1 MKRNFSL
8 SKFRIK
14 EKKTNLNFIDAF
26 NTGKENEKPKNN
38 IIRYNSHQEKIKV
51 IPCLKL
57 DKSTNNKKYINDENV
72 PIGFNNDFT
81 QNKNKSVK
89 FNNDKANNMIIN
101 SNKQDNE
108 NNINLRQ
115 KKKIK
120 LAIPIN
126 KSQVKP
132 FQNLNQN
139 YVININNN
147 INNNY
152 QIKMQNN
159 NNNDLSKNNKKNNN
173 YNFSKIKIVQS
184 EDNKNSNSSIQ
195 KTVLT
200 EISDLSC
207 FKSNKKSNLNSI
219 TSFAEN
225 NDNDLFSE
233 ETNFANN
240 IKNNLFDKQNIKN
253 NISKSNNNKKSKK
266 IYINPD
272 DFQQFCK
279 EIEEKL
285 NL

>member
-57 DKSTNNKKYINDENV
+57 DKNTNNKKYTNAENIR
-72 PIGFNNDFT
+72 IGFNNNFI

-89 FNNDKANNMIIN
+89 FNNDKANNLVVN

-108 NNINLRQ
+108 NNNINLKQ

-126 KSQVKP
+126 KSQIKP

-159 NNNDLSKNNKKNNN
+159 NNELNKNNNKNNN

-219 TSFAEN
+219 TSFVEN

-240 IKNNLFDKQNIKN
+240 IKNNLFDKQNLKN
-253 NISKSNNNKKSKK
+253 NMGKNNNNKKGKK

>member
-38 IIRYNSHQEKIKV
+38 LIRYNSHQEKIKV

-57 DKSTNNKKYINDENV
+57 DKNINNNKKYTNIDSI
-72 PIGFNNDFT
+72 PIGFNNNFT

-89 FNNDKANNMIIN
+89 FNNDKDILVN

-108 NNINLRQ
+108 NNNTNLKL

-126 KSQVKP
+126 KSQVKT

-159 NNNDLSKNNKKNNN
+159 NNELNKNNNKNNN

-253 NISKSNNNKKSKK
+253 IIGKGNNIKKGKK

-285 NL
+285 NI

>member
-26 NTGKENEKPKNN
+26 NTGQENKKPKFNK
-38 IIRYNSHQEKIKV
+38 IRYNSHQEKIKV

-57 DKSTNNKKYINDENV
+57 DKSINNKKYTNAENL
-72 PIGFNNDFT
+72 PIGLNNDCT

-89 FNNDKANNMIIN
+89 FNNDKANNMVLN
-101 SNKQDNE
+101 SNKKDNE
-108 NNINLRQ
+108 NNSTNLKQ
-115 KKKIK
+115 KMKIK

-126 KSQVKP
+126 KSQLKP

-152 QIKMQNN
+152 QIRMQNN
-159 NNNDLSKNNKKNNN
+159 NNELNKNNNKNNN

-240 IKNNLFDKQNIKN
+240 IKNNLFDKQNLKN
-253 NISKSNNNKKSKK
+253 IIGKSNNNKKGKK

-272 DFQQFCK
+272 NFQQFCK

>member
-1 MKRNFSL
+1 
-8 SKFRIK
+8 
-14 EKKTNLNFIDAF
+14 
-26 NTGKENEKPKNN
+26 
-38 IIRYNSHQEKIKV
+38 
-51 IPCLKL
+51 
-57 DKSTNNKKYINDENV
+57 
-72 PIGFNNDFT
+72 
-81 QNKNKSVK
+81 
-89 FNNDKANNMIIN
+89 MIVN

-108 NNINLRQ
+108 NNITNLKQ

-126 KSQVKP
+126 KSQIKS

-159 NNNDLSKNNKKNNN
+159 NNNDLIKNNKKNNN

-240 IKNNLFDKQNIKN
+240 IKNNLFDKQNVKN
-253 NISKSNNNKKSKK
+253 NIGKNTNNKKGKK

>member
-38 IIRYNSHQEKIKV
+38 IIRYNSHQEKLKV
-51 IPCLKL
+51 IPCLRL
-57 DKSTNNKKYINDENV
+57 DKSTNNKKFSNAEKLA
-72 PIGFNNDFT
+72 IGLNNDFT

-89 FNNDKANNMIIN
+89 FNNDKANNMIVN

-159 NNNDLSKNNKKNNN
+159 NNELNKNNNKNNN

-233 ETNFANN
+233 
-240 IKNNLFDKQNIKN
+240 
-253 NISKSNNNKKSKK
+253 
-266 IYINPD
+266 
-272 DFQQFCK
+272 
-279 EIEEKL
+279 
-285 NL
+285 